1 MLRPSPVARAGASFR
16 RFAGPDRRLRPGR
29 RGTGIITLNDD
40 RPNPDMTLRSLKR
53 ALSAAALAL
62 AALVLAPGTSSAQD
76 PARPDSV
83 RPIVVRRADVVR
95 PEQPDTAPPR
105 ISPRGAFLRS
115 LVLPG
120 WGQSELGA
128 PGRGAVYFFLEAG
141 SLWMLYTADQKLD
154 EARERQTILRRNGV
168 LAPDARTPLVRDR
181 ENQKEDWIT
190 LSIFWLFF
198 SGADAFVAA
207 HLQDFDVH
215 VNAVP
220 RPGGGGTE
228 LRATV
233 PVGP

>member
-1 MLRPSPVARAGASFR
+1 MNRILF
-16 RFAGPDRRLRPGR
+16 
-29 RGTGIITLNDD
+29 
-40 RPNPDMTLRSLKR
+40 
-53 ALSAAALAL
+53 ALAL
-62 AALVLAPGTSSAQD
+62 AFACLAPRAAAAQND
-76 PARPDSV
+76 TVRAPILIRGDTVATVPDSLL
-83 RPIVVRRADVVR
+83 
-95 PEQPDTAPPR
+95 R
-105 ISPRGAFLRS
+105 ITPKGAFLRS

-128 PGRGAVYFFLEAG
+128 PGRGGVYFLLESG
-141 SLWMLYTADQKLD
+141 SLWMVLKTSQKLD
-154 EARERQTILRRNGV
+154 EARRLETI
-168 LAPDARTPLVRDR
+168 ARETGEIGPTAKHPLVRDR
-181 ENQKEDWIT
+181 ENQREDWIT

-233 PVGP
+233 PVP

>member
-1 MLRPSPVARAGASFR
+1 MNRIL
-16 RFAGPDRRLRPGR
+16 L
-29 RGTGIITLNDD
+29 
-40 RPNPDMTLRSLKR
+40 
-53 ALSAAALAL
+53 ALAL
-62 AALVLAPGTSSAQD
+62 AVVCLAPRTAAAQND
-76 PARPDSV
+76 STPRPFEVRGDTLMPSVPDSLL
-83 RPIVVRRADVVR
+83 P
-95 PEQPDTAPPR
+95 
-105 ISPRGAFLRS
+105 ISPRSAFLRS

-128 PGRGAVYFFLEAG
+128 PGRGGVYFMLEAG
-141 SLWMLYTADQKLD
+141 SLWMVLKTNQKLG
-154 EARERQTILRRNGV
+154 EARRLETI
-168 LAPDARTPLVRDR
+168 ARETGEIGPTTKLPLVRDR
-181 ENQKEDWIT
+181 ENQREDWIT

-220 RPGGGGTE
+220 RPGGGTE

>member
-1 MLRPSPVARAGASFR
+1 MPNRPAFLMLPRMNRI
-16 RFAGPDRRLRPGR
+16 L
-29 RGTGIITLNDD
+29 L
-40 RPNPDMTLRSLKR
+40 
-53 ALSAAALAL
+53 ALAL
-62 AALVLAPGTSSAQD
+62 ALACLAPRAAAAQD
-76 PARPDSV
+76 PAPRDTSRRAFEIRGDTVPVVPDSLL
-83 RPIVVRRADVVR
+83 
-95 PEQPDTAPPR
+95 R
-105 ISPRGAFLRS
+105 ITPRGAFLRS

-128 PGRGAVYFFLEAG
+128 PGRGGIYFLLESG
-141 SLWMLYTADQKLD
+141 SLWMVLKTHQKLK
-154 EARERQTILRRNGV
+154 EARALETI
-168 LAPDARTPLVRDR
+168 ARESGEIGPTTKLPLVRDR
-181 ENQKEDWIT
+181 ENQREDWIT

-220 RPGGGGTE
+220 RPGGGTE

>member
-1 MLRPSPVARAGASFR
+1 MPNRPAFLMLPRMNRI
-16 RFAGPDRRLRPGR
+16 L
-29 RGTGIITLNDD
+29 L
-40 RPNPDMTLRSLKR
+40 
-53 ALSAAALAL
+53 ALAL
-62 AALVLAPGTSSAQD
+62 VIACLAPRAAAAQD
-76 PARPDSV
+76 PVVRDTVARDTARRPFAIRGDTVPTVPDSLL
-83 RPIVVRRADVVR
+83 
-95 PEQPDTAPPR
+95 R

-115 LVLPG
+115 LILPG

-128 PGRGAVYFFLEAG
+128 TGRGGVYFTLEAG
-141 SLWMLYTADQKLD
+141 SLWMVIKTHQKLN
-154 EARERQTILRRNGV
+154 EARELETIARQTGEIGPT
-168 LAPDARTPLVRDR
+168 AKHPLVRDR
-181 ENQKEDWIT
+181 ENQQEDWIT

-220 RPGGGGTE
+220 RPNGGGTE

>member
-1 MLRPSPVARAGASFR
+1 MVLKTSQKLREA
-16 RFAGPDRRLRPGR
+16 RRLE
-29 RGTGIITLNDD
+29 TI
-40 RPNPDMTLRSLKR
+40 
-53 ALSAAALAL
+53 
-62 AALVLAPGTSSAQD
+62 
-76 PARPDSV
+76 
-83 RPIVVRRADVVR
+83 
-95 PEQPDTAPPR
+95 
-105 ISPRGAFLRS
+105 
-115 LVLPG
+115 
-120 WGQSELGA
+120 
-128 PGRGAVYFFLEAG
+128 
-141 SLWMLYTADQKLD
+141 
-154 EARERQTILRRNGV
+154 ARETGEIGPT
-168 LAPDARTPLVRDR
+168 AKHPLVRDR

>member
-1 MLRPSPVARAGASFR
+1 MPNRPAYLMPPRMNR
-16 RFAGPDRRLRPGR
+16 IL
-29 RGTGIITLNDD
+29 L
-40 RPNPDMTLRSLKR
+40 
-53 ALSAAALAL
+53 ALAL
-62 AALVLAPGTSSAQD
+62 ALACLAPRAAAAQD
-76 PARPDSV
+76 PAPRDTARGPIEIRGDTVPIVPDSLL
-83 RPIVVRRADVVR
+83 
-95 PEQPDTAPPR
+95 R
-105 ISPRGAFLRS
+105 ITPRGAFLRS

-128 PGRGAVYFFLEAG
+128 TGRGGVYFLLETG
-141 SLWMLYTADQKLD
+141 SLWMVLKTHQKLQ
-154 EARERQTILRRNGV
+154 EARELETI
-168 LAPDARTPLVRDR
+168 ARETGEIGPTAKHPLVRDR

>member
-1 MLRPSPVARAGASFR
+1 MPNRPAFVMLSRMNRIFLALALLLACVAPAAAQDPVARDTAR
-16 RFAGPDRRLRPGR
+16 RPFQV
-29 RGTGIITLNDD
+29 RGDTVPT
-40 RPNPDMTLRSLKR
+40 
-53 ALSAAALAL
+53 
-62 AALVLAPGTSSAQD
+62 V
-76 PARPDSV
+76 PDSLL
-83 RPIVVRRADVVR
+83 
-95 PEQPDTAPPR
+95 R
-105 ISPRGAFLRS
+105 ITPRGAFLRS

-128 PGRGAVYFFLEAG
+128 TGRGGVYFMLESG
-141 SLWMLYTADQKLD
+141 SLWMVLKSHQKLQ
-154 EARERQTILRRNGV
+154 EARELETI
-168 LAPDARTPLVRDR
+168 ARETGEIGPTAKHPLVRDR
-181 ENQKEDWIT
+181 ENQREDWIT

-220 RPGGGGTE
+220 RPNGGGTE

>member
-1 MLRPSPVARAGASFR
+1 MPNLPAFSLPPWLIRLAVGLSLAS
-16 RFAGPDRRLRPGR
+16 
-29 RGTGIITLNDD
+29 
-40 RPNPDMTLRSLKR
+40 S
-53 ALSAAALAL
+53 
-62 AALVLAPGTSSAQD
+62 LAPRAAVAQD
-76 PARPDSV
+76 PAPR
-83 RPIVVRRADVVR
+83 
-95 PEQPDTAPPR
+95 DTARGPILVRGDTIMPEVADSLLP
-105 ISPRGAFLRS
+105 ISPRSAFFHS

-128 PGRGAVYFFLEAG
+128 PGRGGVYFSLEAG
-141 SLWMLYTADQKLD
+141 SLWMLYKTTQKLR
-154 EARERQTILRRNGV
+154 EAREIETI
-168 LAPDARTPLVRDR
+168 ARATGEIGIDQKHPLVRER
-181 ENQKEDWIT
+181 ENQREDWFT

-220 RPGGGGTE
+220 RPGGGTE

>member
-1 MLRPSPVARAGASFR
+1 MFSRI
-16 RFAGPDRRLRPGR
+16 DRILTALAVVLACTAPG
-29 RGTGIITLNDD
+29 
-40 RPNPDMTLRSLKR
+40 
-53 ALSAAALAL
+53 AAA
-62 AALVLAPGTSSAQD
+62 AQD
-76 PARPDSV
+76 PAPRDTARAPIQIRGDTVPIVPDSLL
-83 RPIVVRRADVVR
+83 P
-95 PEQPDTAPPR
+95 

-128 PGRGAVYFFLEAG
+128 PGRGGVYFLLEAG
-141 SLWMLYTADQKLD
+141 SLWMVIKSHQKLT
-154 EARERQTILRRNGV
+154 EARDLEAIARQTGEIGPEAKL
-168 LAPDARTPLVRDR
+168 PLVRDR
-181 ENQKEDWIT
+181 ENQREDWIT

-220 RPGGGGTE
+220 RPGGGTE